1 MRDRRARGEGRPS
14 QQRRPRR
21 RSAAATE
28 TSRHGVR
35 AGSPV
40 AGSMRWCRRTPPRSQ
55 LRTVR
60 LLVAS
65 PPPSSV
71 IDPPPGRPTAR
82 GTAVAMSPP
91 AEIQPRADERER
103 VVDGLALD
111 DAVQIEHD
119 GLGAEEHASAKR
131 ERFEGRNAHR
141 LDRVAVEGERGE
153 IAVVAGGEQGATDG
167 RGHETAGG
175 ASCAECQV
183 EHRRELLG
191 DERHA
196 GGCGVDARELRV
208 REEAGEAAVA
218 RIEELA
224 DRLDRHAG
232 ADGDLTAHRPERA
245 HEPPLWTEGT
255 RSTARSSRC
264 RSRRRGVADVVLV
277 RRRRRR
283 RGSSARPG

>member
-1 MRDRRARGEGRPS
+1 
-14 QQRRPRR
+14 
-21 RSAAATE
+21 
-28 TSRHGVR
+28 
-35 AGSPV
+35 
-40 AGSMRWCRRTPPRSQ
+40 
-55 LRTVR
+55 
-60 LLVAS
+60 
-65 PPPSSV
+65 
-71 IDPPPGRPTAR
+71 
-82 GTAVAMSPP
+82 MSPP
-91 AEIQPRADERER
+91 AEIQPRPDERER

-119 GLGAEEHASAKR
+119 GRGAEEHASAKR

-255 RSTARSSRC
+255 LFDGPIEPLPKSKVGALCESS
-264 RSRRRGVADVVLV
+264 SYVAVDGAWVAVLV
-277 RRRRRR
+277 P
-283 RGSSARPG
+283 GWAARATRAKTANPATAAAPRE